1 MTEMEKK
8 RQHDRRKLTLIS
20 VCSLASF
27 FIIWYIATAVL
38 HLMPDYSLP
47 SPVQVLQAF
56 LSKLTKKAPDGGT
69 IFQHIAASL
78 KVALSGYFLGAVFGI
93 PLGIC
98 MAWFRK
104 VDLFVTPLF
113 DLIRPVPTI
122 AWIPLMI
129 LWFGIGLGAKAAI
142 IFVSAFVP
150 CVINTYAGIKQTKP
164 VHLWVSQTFGA
175 SRTKM
180 LFTVA
185 IPTALPLI
193 FTGLRISLGTAWMT
207 LCAAE
212 MLAANK
218 GLGYMIQ
225 LNRALGRADLII
237 VGMLTIGGI
246 GTVFTLIL
254 GKLESI
260 MVKGGKKSS

>member
-1 MTEMEKK
+1 MNEYAIRKRKEKIK
-8 RQHDRRKLTLIS
+8 FGTVS
-20 VCSLASF
+20 VLSLCAF
-27 FIIWYIATAVL
+27 FGIWYLCTAVL
-38 HLMPDYSLP
+38 HLKPDYVLP
-47 SPVQVLQAF
+47 SPVQVVEAF
-56 LSKLTKKAPDGGT
+56 FEKLTQTAPDGATLGG
-69 IFQHIAASL
+69 HILASL
-78 KVALSGYFLGAVFGI
+78 QVALTGYLLGAVIGI
-93 PLGIC
+93 PLGIA

-104 VDLFVTPLF
+104 VDMFVTPLF

-150 CVINTYAGIKQTKP
+150 CVINAYAGIKQTKP
-164 VHLWVSQTFGA
+164 VHLWVAQTFGA
-175 SRTKM
+175 SRREM

-212 MLAANK
+212 MLASNR

-225 LNRALGRADLII
+225 LNRTLARADLI
-237 VGMLTIGGI
+237 VVAMLTIGVI
-246 GTVFTLIL
+246 GTVFTVGLDA
-254 GKLESI
+254 LEKKF
-260 MVKGGKKSS
+260 VKGGRRE

>member
-1 MTEMEKK
+1 MNEYAKQQHKK
-8 RQHDRRKLTLIS
+8 KIKFGIVSAISLICFFVIWY
-20 VCSLASF
+20 VCS
-27 FIIWYIATAVL
+27 AVL
-38 HLMPDYSLP
+38 HLKPDYILP
-47 SPVQVLQAF
+47 SPVQVLEAF
-56 LSKLTKKAPDGGT
+56 VYKLTNTAPDGATLFG
-69 IFQHIAASL
+69 HIAASL
-78 KVALSGYFLGAVFGI
+78 QVALSGYVLGVVVGV
-93 PLGIC
+93 PLGIA
-98 MAWFRK
+98 MAWFHK

-150 CVINTYAGIKQTKP
+150 CVINAYAGIKQTKP
-164 VHLWVSQTFGA
+164 VHLWVAQTFGA
-175 SRTKM
+175 SRREM

-212 MLAANK
+212 MLASNR

-225 LNRALGRADLII
+225 LNRTLARADLI
-237 VGMLTIGGI
+237 VVAMLTIGVI
-246 GTVFTLIL
+246 GTIFTVGLNA
-254 GKLESI
+254 LEKKF
-260 MVKGGKKSS
+260 VKGGRRG